1 VRARQILFLA
11 MLPYAGWL
19 VFAYEY
25 HFLDGANLLF
35 HEAGHVFF
43 GIFGRTLHFLGGT
56 LGQLVFPVATA
67 LHFERRGQRFDA
79 AVCVLWLGESLMYA
93 GAYVADAERR
103 ALPLVNDG
111 IHDWW
116 WLLGQA
122 GLLPYAEGF
131 GTAVHLLAS
140 AVVVAA
146 LWLAAGA
153 LRADAEG
160 GRSTGSVAEASAPGL
175 GAAPRGG
182 L

>member
-1 VRARQILFLA
+1 MARIALA
-11 MLPYAGWL
+11 VLLALYGAWL
-19 VFAYEY
+19 VLAYEW
-25 HFLDGANLLF
+25 HFVDGANLLF

-67 LHFERRGQRFDA
+67 FHFERRGQRFDA

-93 GAYVADAERR
+93 GAYVGDAQRR
-103 ALPLVNDG
+103 TLPLVNDG

-116 WLLGQA
+116 WLLGRA
-122 GLLPYAEGF
+122 GLLPYAEGL
-131 GTAVHLLAS
+131 GTAVHFLAS
-140 AVVVAA
+140 GVVVAA
-146 LWLAAGA
+146 LVLAARA
-153 LRADAEG
+153 LRSAEG
-160 GRSTGSVAEASAPGL
+160 GRSTGSMAEASAPGL